1 MLHSAW
7 PLYYNE
13 PYWWKLFIFGG
24 LYVWYCINYSLTI
37 NPLFIFCLI
46 HIKGKATTETS
57 SKKVTVTPK
66 PTEKTGPTTS
76 KKTGPTTS
84 KPLNPKK
91 RSIEETEKVDL
102 GEQETP
108 KLDDAQLKELDA
120 QLKDMPN
127 EEKPNIAPE
136 KFGKFD

>member
-1 MLHSAW
+1 M
-7 PLYYNE
+7 
-13 PYWWKLFIFGG
+13 
-24 LYVWYCINYSLTI
+24 
-37 NPLFIFCLI
+37 
-46 HIKGKATTETS
+46 
-57 SKKVTVTPK
+57 
-66 PTEKTGPTTS
+66 
-76 KKTGPTTS
+76 
-84 KPLNPKK
+84 
-91 RSIEETEKVDL
+91 